1 MKKIYLF
8 RHGET
13 SWNASKDVPYCEEN
27 HNVYLNEV
35 GIKQAEKLAEYL
47 QDKNIQKIYT
57 SKLKRANQTGK
68 IVADFIDVEYETVDG
83 LEEYS
88 YYDDSLLGIT
98 RRDIIE
104 LVKQKYGKD
113 VFDLWKHTKNTLLDF
128 RPFNCE
134 TKREARNRISNTVF
148 NICKND
154 NNSTIGIASHGTIL
168 REFLR
173 MLDFEDDSSLK
184 NCEVVEAEFENDE
197 LKIIG
202 RIRCND

>member
-13 SWNASKDVPYCEEN
+13 SWNASKDIPYCEEN

-68 IVADFIDVEYETVDG
+68 IVADFIDVECETVDG

-98 RRDIIE
+98 RRDINKI
-104 LVKQKYGKD
+104 
-113 VFDLWKHTKNTLLDF
+113 FDIKITKNYININTLIQ
-128 RPFNCE
+128 N
-134 TKREARNRISNTVF
+134 TKSPSKEGYSIIEPTFIIKTSKNTR
-148 NICKND
+148 
-154 NNSTIGIASHGTIL
+154 SY
-168 REFLR
+168 
-173 MLDFEDDSSLK
+173 
-184 NCEVVEAEFENDE
+184 
-197 LKIIG
+197 
-202 RIRCND
+202 